1 MNKYDLII
9 IGAGPAGL
17 SAAIYAS
24 RGGLKT
30 LVVDRGAP
38 GGQTLLSDDIE
49 NYPGIPHVD
58 GYSLTVNMQR
68 QATSFGA
75 TIVSDEILSLDLTGR
90 EKRFSLK
97 TLGDVSSSAVV
108 IATGARARKLGVER
122 EDELLGKGIS
132 YCATCDGGFFK
143 NKSVAVVG
151 GGDTA
156 LTDALYL
163 ARFAKEVF
171 LIHRRTSF
179 RAAAILTERL
189 HSSSVKV
196 VAPAVVKSLIGTPL
210 SSVEVE
216 YEDGSSDTLP
226 VNGLFVAVGRVPD
239 TDFLGGA
246 VATEDGYV
254 LTDERMKT
262 SLDGVYAA
270 GDVRKTPLRQIVT
283 ACADGAIAAESVIA
297 DLF

>member
-1 MNKYDLII
+1 MNRYDLII

-24 RGGLKT
+24 RGGLNT
-30 LVVDRGAP
+30 LVVDRGAT

-49 NYPGIPHVD
+49 NYPGIPHTD
-58 GYSLTVNMQR
+58 GYSLAVNMEK
-68 QATSFGA
+68 QARSFGA
-75 TIVSDEILSLDLTGR
+75 TIISDEITSLNLIGE
-90 EKRFSLK
+90 EKRFALK
-97 TLGDVSSSAVV
+97 NHGDISSRAVI
-108 IATGARARKLGVER
+108 IATGAKARKLGVER
-122 EDELLGKGIS
+122 EEELIGKGIS

-163 ARFAKEVF
+163 SRFAKEVF

-179 RAAAILTERL
+179 RAAAILIERL
-189 HSSSVKV
+189 KSSSVKV
-196 VAPAVVKSLIGTPL
+196 ISPAVVRSLVGTPL

-216 YEDGSSDTLP
+216 YEDGSRENVP

-239 TDFLGGA
+239 TDFIGGVLA
-246 VATEDGYV
+246 SDNGYIS
-254 LTDERMKT
+254 TDERMKT
-262 SLDGVYAA
+262 SLEGVYAA

>member
-1 MNKYDLII
+1 MNRYDLII

-24 RGGLKT
+24 RGGLNT
-30 LVVDRGAP
+30 LVVDRGAT

-49 NYPGIPHVD
+49 NYPGIPHTD
-58 GYSLTVNMQR
+58 GYSLAVNMEK
-68 QATSFGA
+68 QARSFGA
-75 TIVSDEILSLDLTGR
+75 TIISDEITSLDLIGE
-90 EKRFSLK
+90 EKRFALK
-97 TLGDVSSSAVV
+97 NHGDISSRAVI
-108 IATGARARKLGVER
+108 IATGAKARRLGVER
-122 EDELLGKGIS
+122 EEELLGKGIS

-163 ARFAKEVF
+163 SRFAKEVF

-189 HSSSVKV
+189 KSSSVKV
-196 VAPAVVKSLIGTPL
+196 VAPAVVKSLVGTPL

-216 YEDGSSDTLP
+216 YEDGSHENVP

-239 TDFLGGA
+239 TDFIGG
-246 VATEDGYV
+246 VLATDNGYIS
-254 LTDERMKT
+254 TDERMKT
-262 SLDGVYAA
+262 SLEGVYAA

>member
-30 LVVDRGAP
+30 LVIDRGAP

-75 TIVSDEILSLDLTGR
+75 TIVSDEIISLDLTGS

-108 IATGARARKLGVER
+108 IATGARARNLGVAR

-179 RAAAILTERL
+179 RAAAILAERL

-196 VAPAVVKSLIGTPL
+196 VTPAVVKSLIGSPL

-254 LTDERMKT
+254 ITDERMKT

>member
-68 QATSFGA
+68 QASSFGA
-75 TIVSDEILSLDLTGR
+75 TIVSDEILSLDLTGS

-171 LIHRRTSF
+171 LIHRRASF
-179 RAAAILTERL
+179 RAAAILAERL

-196 VAPAVVKSLIGTPL
+196 VTPAVVKSLIGSPL

-216 YEDGSSDTLP
+216 YEDGSSDTLS
-226 VNGLFVAVGRVPD
+226 VKGLFVAVGRVPD

>member
-75 TIVSDEILSLDLTGR
+75 TIVSDKILSLDLTGR

-196 VAPAVVKSLIGTPL
+196 VTPAVVKSLIGSPL

-254 LTDERMKT
+254 ITDERMKT
-262 SLDGVYAA
+262 SLDGVYSA

>member
-1 MNKYDLII
+1 MNRYDLII

-24 RGGLKT
+24 RGGLNT
-30 LVVDRGAP
+30 LVVDRGAT

-49 NYPGIPHVD
+49 NYPGIPHTD
-58 GYSLTVNMQR
+58 GYSLAVNMEK
-68 QATSFGA
+68 QARSFGA
-75 TIVSDEILSLDLTGR
+75 TIISDEITSLNLIGE
-90 EKRFSLK
+90 EKRFALK
-97 TLGDVSSSAVV
+97 NHGDISSRAVI
-108 IATGARARKLGVER
+108 IATGAKARKLGVER
-122 EDELLGKGIS
+122 EEELIGKGIS

-163 ARFAKEVF
+163 SRFAKEVF

-179 RAAAILTERL
+179 RAAAILIERL
-189 HSSSVKV
+189 KSSSVKV
-196 VAPAVVKSLIGTPL
+196 VAPAVVKSLVGTPL
-210 SSVEVE
+210 SSVEVKH
-216 YEDGSSDTLP
+216 EDGSRKNVP

-239 TDFLGGA
+239 TDFIGG
-246 VATEDGYV
+246 VLATDNGYIS
-254 LTDERMKT
+254 TDERMKT
-262 SLDGVYAA
+262 SLEGVYAA